1 MFRTLGVKAAGI
13 FEGVARGLRATVHP
27 NTDWTEALN
36 DMFYGDSDEDYD
48 DFCPVC
54 TYTSAAKDTDCERC
68 PFC

>member
-1 MFRTLGVKAAGI
+1 
-13 FEGVARGLRATVHP
+13 
-27 NTDWTEALN
+27 
-36 DMFYGDSDEDYD
+36 MFYGDSDEDYD